1 MKVLKIAFGIYAAI
15 VFLITLL
22 CVFPLFFLVFL
33 LFSEKKSPVIA
44 HNISRFWALI
54 LFRSFFIRYT
64 IVNSNFISKKE
75 TYVFVANHRS
85 MLDIPLYARACSNTF
100 RFLSKAELTK
110 IPLLGYVIKNLYV
123 TVKRG
128 DKKDRQKSIEAMRK
142 TLESDISIFICP
154 EGTRNFTNQLLLPFK
169 DGAFRLA
176 IATQTPLAVLTVIN
190 TDVLLSPE
198 SPIALS
204 PGKLIAEWSK
214 PIDTTGMTEND
225 VESLK
230 QQTATLMKEILSRHL
245 MTTQK
250 QL

>member
-1 MKVLKIAFGIYAAI
+1 MKVLKIAFGLYAAI
-15 VFLITLL
+15 VFFITLL
-22 CVFPLFFLVFL
+22 CVFPLYFIVFL
-33 LFSEKKSPVIA
+33 FFSERKSPVIA
-44 HNISRFWALI
+44 HNISRFWALV
-54 LFRSFFIRYT
+54 LFRSFFIRYK
-64 IVNSNFISKKE
+64 IINEDFISDKG

-110 IPLLGYVIKNLYV
+110 IPLLGYVIRKLYV

-142 TLESDISIFICP
+142 TLELDISIFICP

-198 SPIALS
+198 SPLALS

-214 PIDTTGMTEND
+214 PIDTKGMTEND
-225 VESLK
+225 VDSLK
-230 QQTATLMKEILSRHL
+230 QQTANLMKETLTRHL
-245 MTTQK
+245 MSAQK
-250 QL
+250 